1 MHIQTHPTF
10 AYTHPT
16 SHTNT
21 LNHYYFVLKQKKKKT
36 KDKTYPHYKISTHS
50 NKKIKKNIKLN
61 KKNSHDKKPNNTYL
75 QYFFLL
81 FIKA

>member
-21 LNHYYFVLKQKKKKT
+21 LNHYLFILKKNKNKN
-36 KDKTYPHYKISTHS
+36 KDKTNPHYKISNHS
-50 NKKIKKNIKLN
+50 NKNFDKENYQIKPKKKKKRVMIHYIPMIK
-61 KKNSHDKKPNNTYL
+61 T
-75 QYFFLL
+75 
-81 FIKA
+81 

>member
-21 LNHYYFVLKQKKKKT
+21 LNHYLFILKKNKNKN
-36 KDKTYPHYKISTHS
+36 KDKTNPHYKISNHS
-50 NKKIKKNIKLN
+50 NKKN
-61 KKNSHDKKPNNTYL
+61 KEKY
-75 QYFFLL
+75 
-81 FIKA
+81 

>member
-21 LNHYYFVLKQKKKKT
+21 LNHYLFILKKKEKA
-36 KDKTYPHYKISTHS
+36 KDKTHPHYKISNHS
-50 NKKIKKNIKLN
+50 NKKIKKNIKPNN
-61 KKNSHDKKPNNTYL
+61 KRNSHDTYP
-75 QYFFLL
+75 
-81 FIKA
+81 